1 MFGVSFPPSCHLLYF
16 TSMGFGTKSPP
27 PPPSAELV
35 GAIIGGHTAIFALCY
50 LIYGSQRYVAPVMGG
65 TSKKNKA
72 DVGSLKAQVSCER
85 G

>member
-1 MFGVSFPPSCHLLYF
+1 
-16 TSMGFGTKSPP
+16 MGFGTKSPP
-27 PPPSAELV
+27 PPPSAELVGVVGVEWWLV